1 MKPTCR
7 QPKTC
12 FPDCTDRAMRIFPV
26 DNALLPLP
34 EQGALSTR
42 TTAAPTTQDP
52 RMSMRR
58 NYDQQQ
64 LDLRARCLTKY
75 VIEDSAAVN

>member
-1 MKPTCR
+1 MKPACR
-7 QPKTC
+7 QPKTRSL
-12 FPDCTDRAMRIFPV
+12 DCTDRAMRIFPV
-26 DNALLPLP
+26 DNALLPLS

-58 NYDQQQ
+58 NYDQRQ

-75 VIEDSAAVN
+75 VIEDSAAAN